1 MRITDIMQLQA
12 LMRSRDWVSVYAI
25 LDDARTRAITTEDIV
40 REIHWRATALK
51 GEQRY
56 SEALDLLR
64 KNAGLFNSQSLV
76 RHEMARILVKI
87 GRDQDAID
95 ELKRTPIEEEMEDFY
110 GLAID
115 AKFFYL
121 YLLAKGGDPSVKDR
135 LSEIPD
141 DYRYIAIGGTFL
153 TKPDII
159 SLLK

>member
-1 MRITDIMQLQA
+1 MRANDIRQLQV
-12 LMRSRDWVSVYAI
+12 LMRSKDWVSVYAM
-25 LDDARTRAITTEDIV
+25 LDEARKKSFTQEDKKD
-40 REIHWRATALK
+40 ETYWRAAALK

-56 SEALDLLR
+56 EEALELLY
-64 KNAGLFNSQSLV
+64 KNANLFNCQSLLH
-76 RHEMARILVKI
+76 HELARILVKI
-87 GRDQDAID
+87 GHDQDAID

-115 AKFFYL
+115 AKFFYF
-121 YLLAKGGDPSVKDR
+121 YLLAKSGDPSVKDR

-141 DYRYIAIGGTFL
+141 GYRYIAMGGTFL